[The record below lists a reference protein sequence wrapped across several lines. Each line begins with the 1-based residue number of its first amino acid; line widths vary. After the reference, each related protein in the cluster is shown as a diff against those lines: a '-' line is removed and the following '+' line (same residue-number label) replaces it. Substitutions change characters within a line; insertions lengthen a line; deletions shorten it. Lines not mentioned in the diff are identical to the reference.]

1 MPQRPVLFFDSGIG
15 GLTVLREAKLK
26 MPERQFIYIA
36 DNAAFPYGAQP
47 EAALKER
54 ILNLFE
60 SLLQRYNPALTVIA
74 CNTAST
80 LVLDDLR
87 RHFANYLFVGT
98 VPAIKPAAEH
108 THSGLISV
116 LATPGTVK
124 RAYTHD
130 LIGRY
135 AQRCHVRLVGS
146 KLLAGIAEDYLRGN
160 AIDEEIIRNEVA
172 PCFVHRENKN
182 TDIVV
187 LACTHYPFLIN
198 VFRKVAPW
206 PVDWLDP
213 AEAIANRARSLLP
226 TEEVREA
233 IVLHHDLAYFTSRH
247 IDFAT
252 RRLLQSFGLSFI
264 ENVDISDCS
273 P

>member
-1 MPQRPVLFFDSGIG
+1 MQQRPILFFDSGIG

-26 MPERQFIYIA
+26 MPERQFVYIA
-36 DNAAFPYGAQP
+36 DDAAFPYGAQP
-47 EAALKER
+47 EAALKKR
-54 ILNLFE
+54 VLNLFQP
-60 SLLQRYNPALTVIA
+60 LLQRYNPALTVIA

-80 LVLDDLR
+80 LVLNDLR
-87 RHFANYLFVGT
+87 RHFPNHLFVGT

-108 THSGLISV
+108 TRSGLISV

-135 AQRCHVRLVGS
+135 AQQCHVRLVGS
-146 KLLAGIAEDYLRGN
+146 KLLAGVAEDYLRGKTIN
-160 AIDEEIIRNEVA
+160 ETLIRHEIVQ
-172 PCFVHRENKN
+172 CFVQRDHKT

-198 VFRKVAPW
+198 VFRKLAPW

-226 TEEVREA
+226 MGGLQETIEP
-233 IVLHHDLAYFTSRH
+233 HQDLAYFTSQH
-247 IDFAT
+247 ADFAT
-252 RRLLQSFGLSFI
+252 RRLLQSFGLNYI
-264 ENVDISDCS
+264 GGVDISDCS